1 MDRTLQGSW
10 SATRWHHTSLQDPG
24 RSLCVICDL
33 GGSVT
38 LSLGDEA
45 WVLTC
50 KWGTRGVIHEGGR
63 FRLNGDC
70 LELEGDNTLTDEC
83 LRWRVVDDTLTL
95 NAEPSRCDFDGN
107 GTTEPSALVA
117 VLVRL

>member
-1 MDRTLQGSW
+1 MDHALQGSW
-10 SATRWHHTSLQDPG
+10 SATRWQHTSLLDQR
-24 RSLCVICDL
+24 RSLDVVCDL

-50 KWGTRGVIHEGGR
+50 NWGKRGVQHEGGR
-63 FRLNGDC
+63 FRLSGEC
-70 LELEGDNTLTDEC
+70 LELMGDSALAAEC
-83 LRWRVVDDTLTL
+83 LRWRLVEDTLTL

-107 GTTEPSALVA
+107 GVSEPSLLVA